1 MYFTSPRLQKGLF
14 FPRTLPF
21 SPSGTYF
28 PVRRRVE
35 DDNFLRK
42 YCHTKS
48 QENVPGMAHRIGVPA
63 TTSHAS
69 EEEKCLTRRGR
80 EIAKAVK
87 AGMAF
92 RPFLCDI
99 IHDDPIPW
107 VMITQNK

>member
-69 EEEKCLTRRGR
+69 EEEKCLIRRGR
-80 EIAKAVK
+80 DSEGGQSKGRLLGLFYV
-87 AGMAF
+87 
-92 RPFLCDI
+92 
-99 IHDDPIPW
+99 
-107 VMITQNK
+107 T

>member
-1 MYFTSPRLQKGLF
+1 MYFISPRLQKGLF

-35 DDNFLRK
+35 DDNFLRLPHEVDK
-42 YCHTKS
+42 KI
-48 QENVPGMAHRIGVPA
+48 VPGMAHRIGVPA

>member
-1 MYFTSPRLQKGLF
+1 MYFISPRLQKGLF

-69 EEEKCLTRRGR
+69 EEEKGLEAGIVDVLELRDRMNR
-80 EIAKAVK
+80 EEGINSSGSDGV
-87 AGMAF
+87 
-92 RPFLCDI
+92 LD
-99 IHDDPIPW
+99 
-107 VMITQNK
+107 